1 MFLDACTHRCVFCAR
16 DGQTLL
22 ALLNL
27 ARKQFYHMDDIV
39 NTFLLKMQRTIEAKV
54 RRHEDELAHGVLGTP
69 VPSRIIEHIL
79 ADKFARSSVARV
91 AGAELTVPM
100 VEELLRHIVQQK
112 YATNCV
118 S

>member
-1 MFLDACTHRCVFCAR
+1 VFCAR

-27 ARKQFYHMDDIV
+27 AQRQFYHMDDIV

-54 RRHEDELAHGVLGTP
+54 RRHEDELARSVLGTP
-69 VPSRIIEHIL
+69 VPSRILEHIL
-79 ADKFARSSVARV
+79 ADKFARSSVAKV
-91 AGAELTVPM
+91 AGAELTMPV
-100 VEELLRHIVQQK
+100 VEELLRHIVRQK
-112 YATNCV
+112 YAANCV